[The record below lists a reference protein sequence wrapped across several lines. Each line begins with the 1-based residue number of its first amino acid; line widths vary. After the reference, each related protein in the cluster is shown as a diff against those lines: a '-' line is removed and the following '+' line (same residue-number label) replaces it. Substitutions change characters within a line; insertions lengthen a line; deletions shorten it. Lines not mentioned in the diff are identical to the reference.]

1 MKHKLFY
8 LYKKTSIIDKINED
22 NAEFKAYVGQVPEWL
37 KNCTNP
43 NITDFY
49 KNKSI
54 EKLENTFR
62 NLTKNK

>member
-49 KNKSI
+49 
-54 EKLENTFR
+54 
-62 NLTKNK
+62 